1 MIGLSKEDFIK
12 KFKRE
17 CICSGGQFKKEG
29 DKFVCIKEEEVK
41 DIKKIKIPGN
51 VELLTAKDE
60 TIFEFGP
67 ADFKLSGDDIKEIS
81 VTELG
86 AEIELKQPIRAK
98 IRGILKVDIREI
110 ENFQLLSSLN
120 KLWEK
125 VESDLLGKDF
135 DKWEIE
141 WKKSRR

>member
-41 DIKKIKIPGN
+41 DIKKIKILGN

-67 ADFKLSGDDIKEIS
+67 ADFSFKLSGDDIKEIS

-110 ENFQLLSSLN
+110 GNFHLSSLN

-141 WKKSRR
+141 WEKK